1 VSNAN
6 ETSRERAERLIRE
19 GKLTAEAVA
28 NAEAIWREY
37 LREGTTIPNGER
49 ITVTLSDLYHVIVDP
64 RISRKPERI
73 ERALLGI
80 FEIRQ
85 ARYDRREALTSW
97 EEDGKVLSGIAILDT
112 NNTLRSLHIV
122 DHRRLRRAIRKE
134 DLLWKR

>member
-19 GKLTAEAVA
+19 GKLTADAVA
-28 NAEAIWREY
+28 NAEAVWHER
-37 LREGTTIPNGER
+37 LREGTIIPNGER

-73 ERALLGI
+73 EHALLGI
-80 FEIRQ
+80 FEIRL
-85 ARYDRREALTSW
+85 AKYNRREALTSW
-97 EEDGKVLSGIAILDT
+97 EEEDKVLSGIAILDT

-122 DHRRLRRAIRKE
+122 DQRRLRRAMRKE
-134 DLLWKR
+134 GLLWKR